1 MEELYGLDDLQDQID
16 EFVEDNV
23 GFEQDLMP
31 NGDIKKI
38 IIDIKNK
45 EITYE

>member
-1 MEELYGLDDLQDQID
+1 MEELYGLDDLQDQIA
-16 EFVEDNV
+16 EFVEENI

-31 NGDIKKI
+31 DGELKKI

-45 EITYE
+45 EIIYE